1 MHIAQVIIHCSNFHR
16 TQNDT
21 DSVTA
26 AQQSKAASIAAESE
40 AEKDGGAVTDRKH
53 FPLNVNR
60 TGYIVFSVS
69 VLHHRIAK
77 IEKHFVFYFR
87 VMLLDSKAT

>member
-1 MHIAQVIIHCSNFHR
+1 VVLF
-16 TQNDT
+16 
-21 DSVTA
+21 VA
-26 AQQSKAASIAAESE
+26 AGIAAESE

-69 VLHHRIAK
+69 VLHRRIAK

-87 VMLLDSKAT
+87 AMLLDLMAT